1 MRDEDDETPL
11 FFCEDV
17 PTARLLLEYG
27 ADATLKNKD
36 GLSSA
41 ENAAVNEWADVAT
54 FLWNATGTAPV
65 PRHELLERIGGDG
78 EGLPVQQGIAEQGE
92 HGPVCDEEVDARME
106 NMLSRVE
113 EIMLEAER
121 TGEDP
126 TEKLTEAI
134 GHTLAQQVVEGYR
147 MAN

>member
-11 FFCEDV
+11 FFCENV
-17 PTARLLLEYG
+17 PTAKLLLEYG

-41 ENAAVNEWADVAT
+41 ENAAVNEWTDVAT
-54 FLWNATGTAPV
+54 FLWDATGTAPV
-65 PRHELLERIGGDG
+65 PRHELLERIGDD
-78 EGLPVQQGIAEQGE
+78 EELPVQHGIAEQEE
-92 HGPVCDEEVDARME
+92 HGPVGNEEVDARME
-106 NMLSRVE
+106 DMLSRVE